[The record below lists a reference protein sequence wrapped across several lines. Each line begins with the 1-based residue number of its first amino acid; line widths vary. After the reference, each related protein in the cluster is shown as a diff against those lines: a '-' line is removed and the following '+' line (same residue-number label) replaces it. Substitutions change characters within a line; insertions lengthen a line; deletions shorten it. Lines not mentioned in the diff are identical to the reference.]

1 MERPGIQ
8 CRKMFELFLRIQHK
22 CPNNDLS
29 RKFPG
34 ARISVWCNSGADIL
48 EIEADGL
55 ESFEG
60 LQREL
65 AGQCSRLEGR
75 VRGRI
80 ISKTYC
86 QDRFQLVARTCMCTR
101 GEETTSTGPII
112 ERYNFMEV
120 PPTLLMGGWEHY
132 RLVGFDDADMK
143 GLLRDLDKIGPT
155 EVLHKKSLHEGV
167 TDDTFLLSLSS
178 LFGQLTEKQMKSLV
192 TAVENGYYE
201 VPKRVTADD
210 LAKRA
215 GQPRSTFEEHIRKAE
230 SKVVLAMAP
239 YMMMYARGPGVHFN
253 AVTRDARATV
263 GARLMKQIAVQVSGQ
278 PKGLERRGR
287 MTY

>member
-1 MERPGIQ
+1 
-8 CRKMFELFLRIQHK
+8 MFELFLRIQHK

-29 RKFPG
+29 RKYPG

-48 EIEADGL
+48 EIEADGF

-60 LQREL
+60 LQKEL
-65 AGQCSRLEGR
+65 TGQSSRL
-75 VRGRI
+75 RGRI

-86 QDRFQLVARTCMCTR
+86 QDKFQLVARICTCSR

-112 ERYNFMEV
+112 EQNHFMEV
-120 PPTLLMGGWEHY
+120 PPTILMGGWEHY

-143 GLLRDLDKIGPT
+143 GLLRELDKIGTT
-155 EVLHKKSLHEGV
+155 EVLHKKSIPDGV

-178 LFGQLTEKQMKSLV
+178 LFGQLTEKQMRSML

-201 VPKRVTADD
+201 VPKRVTADE
-210 LAKRA
+210 LAKRS
-215 GQPRSTFEEHIRKAE
+215 GQPRSTLEEHIRKAE

-239 YMMMYARGPGVHFN
+239 YMMMYARVPGTQFN
-253 AVTRDARATV
+253 TITRDAGATV
-263 GARLMKQIAVQVSGQ
+263 GARLMKQMAVQISG
-278 PKGLERRGR
+278 KTRTG
-287 MTY
+287 

>member
-1 MERPGIQ
+1 
-8 CRKMFELFLRIQHK
+8 MFELFLRIQHK

-112 ERYNFMEV
+112 ERHNIMEV
-120 PPTLLMGGWEHY
+120 PPTLFMAAWRHY
-132 RLVGFDDADMK
+132 RLGGFDAADRK
-143 GLLRDLDKIGPT
+143 GLVRDLDQSVAPEGLPKQ
-155 EVLHKKSLHEGV
+155 SL
-167 TDDTFLLSLSS
+167 
-178 LFGQLTEKQMKSLV
+178 
-192 TAVENGYYE
+192 
-201 VPKRVTADD
+201 P
-210 LAKRA
+210 
-215 GQPRSTFEEHIRKAE
+215 
-230 SKVVLAMAP
+230 
-239 YMMMYARGPGVHFN
+239 
-253 AVTRDARATV
+253 
-263 GARLMKQIAVQVSGQ
+263 
-278 PKGLERRGR
+278 
-287 MTY
+287 

>member
-1 MERPGIQ
+1 
-8 CRKMFELFLRIQHK
+8 MFELFLRIQHK

-75 VRGRI
+75 IRGRI

-112 ERYNFMEV
+112 ERYKFMEV

-143 GLLRDLDKIGPT
+143 GLLRDLDKIGKI
-155 EVLHKKSLHEGV
+155 EVLHKKEIAEGV
-167 TDDTFLLSLSS
+167 TDDAFLMSLSS
-178 LFGQLTEKQMKSLV
+178 LFGQLTSKQTKALL
-192 TAVENGYYE
+192 TAVGDGYFE
-201 VPKRVTADD
+201 IPKRTTAEDI
-210 LAKRA
+210 AKRN

-230 SKVVLAMAP
+230 SKIMFAIAP
-239 YMMMYARGPGVHFN
+239 YMMMYAKVPRSPFN
-253 AVTRDARATV
+253 TRTRAAGASV
-263 GARLMKQIAVQVSGQ
+263 GARMMRQLTVQ
-278 PKGLERRGR
+278 LEAENRSDTRVAS
-287 MTY
+287 